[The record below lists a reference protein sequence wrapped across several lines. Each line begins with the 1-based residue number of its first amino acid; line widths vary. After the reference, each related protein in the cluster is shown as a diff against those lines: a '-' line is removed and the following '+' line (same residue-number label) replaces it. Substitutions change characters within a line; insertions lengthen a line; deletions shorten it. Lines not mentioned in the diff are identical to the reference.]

1 MDPKTQSL
9 VEYHIPSKNPNW
21 GDCDSGTRVLDNCGI
36 AQIFDFT
43 ISGEKIWFTEW
54 VENKIGVVD
63 TSVSL
68 PLEIQLEQNTLNIV
82 PGESQEFQYTI
93 SLESQNNNLD
103 LFLVA
108 SATHDFLT
116 VELLDNSAD
125 VIAIVD
131 DPAETIMIP
140 TMISASN
147 DALPGTYKILLGTQT
162 GDVTISKF
170 LTVIIE

>member
-1 MDPKTQSL
+1 MTVIL
-9 VEYHIPSKNPNW
+9 VV
-21 GDCDSGTRVLDNCGI
+21 DVLENCGI

-63 TSVSL
+63 TSVPL
-68 PLEIQLEQNTLNIV
+68 PLEIQLEQNTLNLV
-82 PGESQEFQYTI
+82 PGESQEFQYII
-93 SLESQNNNLD
+93 SVGSQNDNLD

-108 SATHDFLT
+108 SGTHDFLT
-116 VELLDNSAD
+116 VNVLDNSAD
-125 VIAIVD
+125 LVAIVD
-131 DPAETIMIP
+131 DPGETIVIP
-140 TMISASN
+140 TMISASD
-147 DALPGTYKILLGTQT
+147 DALPGTYKILLGTQS